1 LEAWRRSRSSLPLFL
16 LSPLRFLS
24 STTTAGALAII
35 HLPSFSFFFFF
46 FYIYTRLRGMKH
58 SSTTTHTHTYTHVKI
73 YTLPSRLAGRRRKQ
87 NCCFSRKITK

>member
-1 LEAWRRSRSSLPLFL
+1 
-16 LSPLRFLS
+16 
-24 STTTAGALAII
+24 LAII
-35 HLPSFSFFFFF
+35 YLPSFSFFFFL
-46 FYIYTRLRGMKH
+46 YIYTRLRGMKH